1 MVFQIALKTNLPDK
15 PVIEVHI
22 PKSHQI
28 LMVFWNILLSKTTEK
43 YSNSYLQNYPR
54 SNNIVLS
61 NSVHHPK
68 QETDN
73 HDKNEP
79 DRHVLRFFGHYCF
92 QSDVNARYRKTSSHK
107 TDKCMQKVNHND
119 L

>member
-1 MVFQIALKTNLPDK
+1 MD
-15 PVIEVHI
+15 I

-28 LMVFWNILLSKTTEK
+28 LMVFYSILLSKTTEN
-43 YSNSYLQNYPR
+43 YSNPICR
-54 SNNIVLS
+54 ITRDRNNIVLS

-79 DRHVLRFFGHYCF
+79 DRHVLRLIGRYCF
-92 QSDVNARYRKTSSHK
+92 QSL
-107 TDKCMQKVNHND
+107 M
-119 L
+119 